1 MKKKQDTKDLI
12 LQSAT
17 RLFQRQGY
25 NGTGLNQIIEESG
38 APKGSIYYHFP
49 NGKEE
54 IALEAISVM
63 RKLVMEGAETDLSAK
78 NSAAEA
84 FEFYA
89 NNIASVFDTR
99 DCVVEGLSIGLIASE
114 TASTHEKLR
123 HACELVFKDW
133 QSLYADI
140 LEQYGFEKKR
150 AKELGLTITAM
161 IEGACLLS
169 ITYQNGDPLRMIAKQ
184 LSLVLK
190 TI

>member
-1 MKKKQDTKDLI
+1 MKKRQDTKDII

-63 RKLVMEGAETDLSAK
+63 RKLLLEGAEKDLSGR
-78 NSAAEA
+78 NSAVEA
-84 FEFYA
+84 FEFYV
-89 NNIASVFDTR
+89 NNIAYVFDSG
-99 DCVVEGLSIGLIASE
+99 DCVEGLSIGLIASE

-123 HACELVFKDW
+123 YACEMVFKDW

-140 LEQYGFEKKR
+140 LEQYGVEKAR
-150 AKELGLTITAM
+150 AVELGITITAM

-169 ITYQNGDPLRMIAKQ
+169 ITYQNGDALRMIAKQ
-184 LSLVLK
+184 LLLLLK
-190 TI
+190 KE

>member
-1 MKKKQDTKDLI
+1 MKKQDTKQTI

-63 RKLVMEGAETDLSAK
+63 RRSVLEGAERDLSGK
-78 NSAAEA
+78 KSAIEA
-84 FEFYA
+84 YQFYI
-89 NNIASVFDTR
+89 NNIATIFDSK
-99 DCVVEGLSIGLIASE
+99 DCVEGLSIGLIASE
-114 TASTHEKLR
+114 TALTHENLR
-123 HACELVFKDW
+123 HACEAVFKDW

-140 LEQYGFEKKR
+140 LEQYGFER
-150 AKELGLTITAM
+150 EEAEGLGITIAAM
-161 IEGACLLS
+161 IEGACILS
-169 ITYQNGDPLRMIAKQ
+169 ITYQNGEPLRSIVKQ
-184 LSLVLK
+184 LPLLLAK
-190 TI
+190 